1 MNEYFYIIVWIVI
14 FLILLIFYIK
24 YLSYK
29 KLNIKYRDHFLYLK
43 NNLKKL
49 ESEIFYREVELF
61 IKKVISIKFKKSEIY
76 YLNTDFVVKTY
87 NWNLIEILKEIQII
101 TSNIDKIHLT
111 KFKKSILKKLFKEL
125 KK

>member
-14 FLILLIFYIK
+14 FLILFIFYIK

>member
-1 MNEYFYIIVWIVI
+1 MNEYFYIIFWIVI
-14 FLILLIFYIK
+14 FIILFLFFR

-29 KLNIKYRDHFLYLK
+29 NLNIKYRDHFFYLK
-43 NNLKKL
+43 NNLKIL

-61 IKKVISIKFKKSEIY
+61 IKKVISIRFKKSEIY

-87 NWNLIEILKEIQII
+87 NWKLIEILKEILKI
-101 TSNIDKIHLT
+101 TSDIDKIHS
-111 KFKKSILKKLFKEL
+111 KKIKKQILKKLLKEL

>member
-14 FLILLIFYIK
+14 FLILFIFYIK

-111 KFKKSILKKLFKEL
+111 KLKKSILKKLFKEL

>member
-1 MNEYFYIIVWIVI
+1 MNEYFYIIFWII
-14 FLILLIFYIK
+14 FFIILFLFFR

-29 KLNIKYRDHFLYLK
+29 NLNIKYRDHFFYLK
-43 NNLKKL
+43 NNLKIL

-61 IKKVISIKFKKSEIY
+61 IKKVISIRFKKSEIY

-87 NWNLIEILKEIQII
+87 NWKLIEILKEILKI
-101 TSNIDKIHLT
+101 TSDIDKIHSR
-111 KFKKSILKKLFKEL
+111 KIKKQILKKLLKEL